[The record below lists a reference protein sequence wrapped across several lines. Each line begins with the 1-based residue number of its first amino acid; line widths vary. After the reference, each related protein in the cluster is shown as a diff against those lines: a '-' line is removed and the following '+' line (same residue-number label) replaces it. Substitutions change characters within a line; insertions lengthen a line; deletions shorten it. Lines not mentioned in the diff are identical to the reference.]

1 MLKKLRP
8 RTDCRAKH
16 FTESKRRRLKALMFS
31 LCLLGLGCGSDKS
44 SSLRLISP
52 LTGSNVGRKM
62 PPFTAHDQF
71 GREVSSETLKSTNG
85 TVLLFFRSADW

>member
-1 MLKKLRP
+1 
-8 RTDCRAKH
+8 
-16 FTESKRRRLKALMFS
+16 MFS
-31 LCLLGLGCGSDKS
+31 LCLLAPGCASDKS

-62 PPFTAHDQF
+62 PSFRAPDQL
-71 GREVSSETLKSTNG
+71 GRELSSDSLKGPNG

>member
-1 MLKKLRP
+1 
-8 RTDCRAKH
+8 
-16 FTESKRRRLKALMFS
+16 MFS
-31 LCLLGLGCGSDKS
+31 LCFLGLGCGSNKS

-62 PPFTAHDQF
+62 PSFTARDQF
-71 GREVSSETLKSTNG
+71 GRGVSSDSLKSPNG